1 MVRNKIAV
9 LEKSTIDKIAAGEV
23 VERPSSVVKELVEN
37 AIDAGASAITV
48 EIKDGGKSY
57 IRITDNGCGI
67 PEDELSVAFMR
78 HSTSKLRDA
87 SELADIHTL
96 GFRGEALS
104 SISAVSRVEM
114 ITKPADTL
122 MGVRYVIEGSKE
134 ISLDKIGAPD
144 GTTIMI
150 YQLFFNTPAR
160 KKFLKTDTTEASYIS
175 ELMERLA
182 LSHPDISFCFIS
194 NKKEKIH
201 TSGNGNLMDTIYQ
214 IYGRQ
219 IASNLLAVEKETDLL
234 KVSGFIGN
242 SNVARGNRSLENFY
256 INGRYIKSPLLSKS
270 VEEGYVGY
278 LMQHQYPFCVLMITT
293 KEASV
298 DVNVHPTKQEVRFDD
313 EMAIA
318 DIFKSLIFDRLHQR
332 EDIAEVTLDENVKEY
347 AEEVAEEVAK
357 DQQSSTIRQDV
368 PMRKI
373 AESTVADP
381 RLEPMASEAESKQE
395 EIVKEVA
402 PEPFEKSRLEKMRQK
417 ITAQIHADTPY
428 ERKYQEYY
436 QEKEKEQD
444 QGQKEKFTY
453 EQTTFLSEKARA
465 KHRII
470 GQVFDTYW
478 LIEHDNKLYII
489 DQHAAHEKVLFERM
503 MKQLQDK
510 EMTTQYVSPP
520 IIVSLTRA
528 EQDILD
534 RYEDVFSEL
543 GYVISSFGGNEFAI
557 EGVPGNLFSFDVKEF
572 FMELLAS
579 CGELKGNDGHDM
591 IVEKVASM
599 SCKAAVKGNNR
610 LSYSEIEE
618 LLDELLSLDNPY
630 HCPHGRPTI
639 IAMTKY
645 ELEKKFKRIV

>member
-122 MGVRYVIEGSKE
+122 MGVRYVIEGSTE
-134 ISLDKIGAPD
+134 VSLDKIGAPD
-144 GTTIMI
+144 GTTIMV

-318 DIFKSLIFDRLHQR
+318 DIFKSLIFERLYQR
-332 EDIAEVTLDENVKEY
+332 EDIAEVTLDENVQ
-347 AEEVAEEVAK
+347 AA
-357 DQQSSTIRQDV
+357 SL
-368 PMRKI
+368 RKTTEND
-373 AESTVADP
+373 ATDPGSESITC
-381 RLEPMASEAESKQE
+381 EPESKKE
-395 EIVKEVA
+395 ETIIEVA

-436 QEKEKEQD
+436 QEKEKEQE
-444 QGQKEKFTY
+444 QSREEKVTY
-453 EQTTFLSEKARA
+453 EQTSFLSEQARA

-528 EQDILD
+528 EQDILK
-534 RYEDVFSEL
+534 RYEEVFSEL

-610 LSYSEIEE
+610 LSYPEIEE
-618 LLDELLSLDNPY
+618 LLDELLSLENPY

>member
-1 MVRNKIAV
+1 MVRNKITV

-134 ISLDKIGAPD
+134 VSLDKIGAPD
-144 GTTIMI
+144 GTTIMV

-214 IYGRQ
+214 IYGRL

-318 DIFKSLIFDRLHQR
+318 DIFKSLIFERLHQR
-332 EDIAEVTLDENVKEY
+332 EDIAEVTLDENVQ
-347 AEEVAEEVAK
+347 AA
-357 DQQSSTIRQDV
+357 
-368 PMRKI
+368 PLRKTTEND
-373 AESTVADP
+373 ATDPGSESMTC
-381 RLEPMASEAESKQE
+381 EPESKKE
-395 EIVKEVA
+395 ETIIEVA

-444 QGQKEKFTY
+444 QSREEKVTY
-453 EQTTFLSEKARA
+453 EQTSFLSEQARA

-528 EQDILD
+528 EQDILG
-534 RYEDVFSEL
+534 RYEEVFSEL

-610 LSYSEIEE
+610 LSYPEIEE
-618 LLDELLSLDNPY
+618 LLDELLSLENPY

>member
-134 ISLDKIGAPD
+134 VSLDKIGAPD
-144 GTTIMI
+144 GTTIMV

-214 IYGRQ
+214 IYGRL

-318 DIFKSLIFDRLHQR
+318 DIFKSLIFERLHQR
-332 EDIAEVTLDENVKEY
+332 EDIAEVTLDENVQ
-347 AEEVAEEVAK
+347 AA
-357 DQQSSTIRQDV
+357 
-368 PMRKI
+368 PLRKTTEND
-373 AESTVADP
+373 ATDPGSESMTC
-381 RLEPMASEAESKQE
+381 EPESKKE
-395 EIVKEVA
+395 ETIIEVA

-417 ITAQIHADTPY
+417 IMAQIHADTPY

-444 QGQKEKFTY
+444 QSREEKVTY
-453 EQTTFLSEKARA
+453 EQTSFLSEQARA

-528 EQDILD
+528 EQDILK
-534 RYEDVFSEL
+534 RYEEVFSEL

-610 LSYSEIEE
+610 LSYPEIEE
-618 LLDELLSLDNPY
+618 LLDELLSLENPY

>member
-9 LEKSTIDKIAAGEV
+9 LEKATIDKIAAGEV
-23 VERPSSVVKELVEN
+23 VERPASVVKELVEN
-37 AIDAGASAITV
+37 AIDAGADAITV

-67 PEDELSVAFMR
+67 PEEELPIAFLR

-87 SELADIHTL
+87 SELSDIHTL

-114 ITKPADTL
+114 ITKPQTEL
-122 MGVRYVIEGSKE
+122 MGVRYVVEGSQE
-134 ISLDKIGAPD
+134 VSMDKIGAPD
-144 GTTIMI
+144 GTTIMV

-160 KKFLKTDTTEASYIS
+160 KKFLKSDMTEASYIS

-182 LSHPDISFCFIS
+182 LSHPDVSFLFIS

-234 KVSGFIGN
+234 MVSGFIGN

-256 INGRYIKSPLLSKS
+256 INGRYIKSPLLSKA

-278 LMQHQYPFCVLMITT
+278 LMQHQYPFCVLQITT
-293 KEASV
+293 KEAAV

-313 EMAIA
+313 EIAIA
-318 DIFKSLIFDRLHQR
+318 DIFKTLVFERLHQR
-332 EDIAEVTLDENVKEY
+332 EDITEVTFD
-347 AEEVAEEVAK
+347 
-357 DQQSSTIRQDV
+357 
-368 PMRKI
+368 
-373 AESTVADP
+373 
-381 RLEPMASEAESKQE
+381 E
-395 EIVKEVA
+395 EIEKEKEQSKPVTEERT
-402 PEPFEKSRLEKMRQK
+402 PEPFEKARLQQMREK
-417 ITAQIHADTPY
+417 ITKQIHADTPY
-428 ERKYQEYY
+428 ERKYQEFY
-436 QEKEKEQD
+436 QKRESDANAHAPKQELPETSKPV
-444 QGQKEKFTY
+444 TY
-453 EQTTFLSEKARA
+453 EQTSFLTREARA
-465 KHRII
+465 KHHII

-489 DQHAAHEKVLFERM
+489 DQHAAHEKVLYERM
-503 MKQLQDK
+503 MKQLKNK

-520 IIVSLTRA
+520 IILSLTRA
-528 EQDILD
+528 EQDILE
-534 RYEDVFSEL
+534 RFADVFAEL
-543 GYVISSFGGNEFAI
+543 GYVISPFGGNEFAI
-557 EGVPGNLFSFDVKEF
+557 EGVPGNLFSFDVKTF

-579 CGELKGNDGHDM
+579 CDSLKGNDGHDM
-591 IVEKVASM
+591 ILEKIASM
-599 SCKAAVKGNNR
+599 SCKAAIKGNNH
-610 LSYSEIEE
+610 LSRPEIEA
-618 LLDELLSLDNPY
+618 LLEELLSLENPY

-645 ELEKKFKRIV
+645 EIEKKFKRIV

>member
-134 ISLDKIGAPD
+134 VSLDKIGAPD
-144 GTTIMI
+144 GTTIMV

-214 IYGRQ
+214 IYGRL

-318 DIFKSLIFDRLHQR
+318 DIFKSLIFERLHQR
-332 EDIAEVTLDENVKEY
+332 EDIVEVTLDENVQ
-347 AEEVAEEVAK
+347 AA
-357 DQQSSTIRQDV
+357 
-368 PMRKI
+368 PLRKTTEND
-373 AESTVADP
+373 ATDPGSESMTC
-381 RLEPMASEAESKQE
+381 EPESKKE
-395 EIVKEVA
+395 ETIIEVA

-444 QGQKEKFTY
+444 QSREEKVTY
-453 EQTTFLSEKARA
+453 EQTSFLSEQARA

-478 LIEHDNKLYII
+478 LVEHDNKLYII

-528 EQDILD
+528 EQDILK
-534 RYEDVFSEL
+534 RYEEVFSEL

-610 LSYSEIEE
+610 LSYPEIEE
-618 LLDELLSLDNPY
+618 LLDELLSLENPY

>member
-9 LEKSTIDKIAAGEV
+9 LEKATIDKIAAGEV
-23 VERPSSVVKELVEN
+23 VERPASVVKELVEN
-37 AIDAGASAITV
+37 AIDAGADAITV

-67 PEDELSVAFMR
+67 PEEELPVAFLR

-87 SELADIHTL
+87 SELSDIHTL

-114 ITKPADTL
+114 ITKPQTEL
-122 MGVRYVIEGSKE
+122 MGVRYVVEGSQE
-134 ISLDKIGAPD
+134 VSMDKIGAPD
-144 GTTIMI
+144 GTTIMV

-160 KKFLKTDTTEASYIS
+160 KKFLKSDMTEASYIS

-182 LSHPDISFCFIS
+182 LSHPDVSFLFIS

-234 KVSGFIGN
+234 MVSGFIGN

-256 INGRYIKSPLLSKS
+256 INGRYIKSPLLSKA

-278 LMQHQYPFCVLMITT
+278 LMQHQYPFCVLQITT
-293 KEASV
+293 KEAAV

-313 EMAIA
+313 EIAIA
-318 DIFKSLIFDRLHQR
+318 DIFKTLVFERLHQR
-332 EDIAEVTLDENVKEY
+332 EDIAEVTLDEEIEKEQSKPVT
-347 AEEVAEEVAK
+347 EER
-357 DQQSSTIRQDV
+357 T
-368 PMRKI
+368 
-373 AESTVADP
+373 
-381 RLEPMASEAESKQE
+381 
-395 EIVKEVA
+395 
-402 PEPFEKSRLEKMRQK
+402 PEPFEKARLQQMREK
-417 ITAQIHADTPY
+417 ITKQIHADTPY
-428 ERKYQEYY
+428 ERKYQEFY
-436 QEKEKEQD
+436 QKRESDTNAHAPKQELPETSKTA
-444 QGQKEKFTY
+444 TY
-453 EQTTFLSEKARA
+453 EQTSFLTREARA
-465 KHRII
+465 KHHII

-489 DQHAAHEKVLFERM
+489 DQHAAHEKVLYERM
-503 MKQLQDK
+503 MKQLKNK

-520 IIVSLTRA
+520 IILSLTRA
-528 EQDILD
+528 EQDILE
-534 RYEDVFSEL
+534 RFADVFAEL
-543 GYVISSFGGNEFAI
+543 GYVISPFGGNEFAI
-557 EGVPGNLFSFDVKEF
+557 EGVPGNLFSFDVKTF

-579 CGELKGNDGHDM
+579 CDSLKGNDGHDM
-591 IVEKVASM
+591 ILEKIASM
-599 SCKAAVKGNNR
+599 SCKAAIKGNNQ
-610 LSYSEIEE
+610 LSRPEIEA
-618 LLDELLSLDNPY
+618 LLEELLSLENPY

>member
-134 ISLDKIGAPD
+134 VSLDKIGAPD
-144 GTTIMI
+144 GTTIMV

-318 DIFKSLIFDRLHQR
+318 DIFKSLIFERLYQR
-332 EDIAEVTLDENVKEY
+332 EDIAEVTLDENVQ
-347 AEEVAEEVAK
+347 AA
-357 DQQSSTIRQDV
+357 SL
-368 PMRKI
+368 RKTTEND
-373 AESTVADP
+373 ATDPGSESITC
-381 RLEPMASEAESKQE
+381 EPESKKE
-395 EIVKEVA
+395 ETIIEVA
-402 PEPFEKSRLEKMRQK
+402 PEPFEKSRLEKMCQK

-444 QGQKEKFTY
+444 QSREEKVTY
-453 EQTTFLSEKARA
+453 EQTSFLSEQARA

-528 EQDILD
+528 EQDILK
-534 RYEDVFSEL
+534 RYEEVFSEL

-610 LSYSEIEE
+610 LSYPEIEE
-618 LLDELLSLDNPY
+618 LLDELLSLENPY

>member
-9 LEKSTIDKIAAGEV
+9 LEKATIDKIAAGEV
-23 VERPSSVVKELVEN
+23 VERPASVVKELVEN
-37 AIDAGASAITV
+37 AIDAGADAITV

-67 PEDELSVAFMR
+67 PEEELPVAFLR

-87 SELADIHTL
+87 SELSDIHTL

-114 ITKPADTL
+114 ITKPQTEL
-122 MGVRYVIEGSKE
+122 MGVRYVVEGSQE
-134 ISLDKIGAPD
+134 VSMDKIGAPD
-144 GTTIMI
+144 GTTIMV

-160 KKFLKTDTTEASYIS
+160 KKFLKSDMTEASYIS

-182 LSHPDISFCFIS
+182 LSHPDVSFLFIS

-234 KVSGFIGN
+234 MVSGFIGN

-256 INGRYIKSPLLSKS
+256 INGRYIKSPLLSKA

-278 LMQHQYPFCVLMITT
+278 LMQHQYPFCVLQITT
-293 KEASV
+293 KEAAV

-313 EMAIA
+313 EIAIA
-318 DIFKSLIFDRLHQR
+318 DIFKTLVFERLHQR
-332 EDIAEVTLDENVKEY
+332 EDIAEVTLDEEIEKEKEQSKPVT
-347 AEEVAEEVAK
+347 EER
-357 DQQSSTIRQDV
+357 T
-368 PMRKI
+368 
-373 AESTVADP
+373 
-381 RLEPMASEAESKQE
+381 
-395 EIVKEVA
+395 
-402 PEPFEKSRLEKMRQK
+402 PEPFEKARLQQMREK
-417 ITAQIHADTPY
+417 ITKQIHADTPY
-428 ERKYQEYY
+428 ERKYQEFY
-436 QEKEKEQD
+436 QKRESDANAHAPKQELPETSKPA
-444 QGQKEKFTY
+444 TS
-453 EQTTFLSEKARA
+453 EQTSFLPREARA
-465 KHRII
+465 NHHII

-489 DQHAAHEKVLFERM
+489 DQHAAHEKVLYERM
-503 MKQLQDK
+503 MKQLKNK

-520 IIVSLTRA
+520 IILSLTRA
-528 EQDILD
+528 EQDILE
-534 RYEDVFSEL
+534 RFADVFAEL
-543 GYVISSFGGNEFAI
+543 GYVISPFGGNEFAI
-557 EGVPGNLFSFDVKEF
+557 EGVPGNLFSFDVKTF

-579 CGELKGNDGHDM
+579 CDSLKGNDGHDM
-591 IVEKVASM
+591 ILEKIASM
-599 SCKAAVKGNNR
+599 SCKAAIKGNNH
-610 LSYSEIEE
+610 LSRPEIEA
-618 LLDELLSLDNPY
+618 LLEELLSLENPY

>member
-9 LEKSTIDKIAAGEV
+9 LEKATIDKIAAGEV
-23 VERPSSVVKELVEN
+23 VERPASVVKELVEN
-37 AIDAGASAITV
+37 AIDAGADAITV

-67 PEDELSVAFMR
+67 SEEELPVAFLR

-87 SELADIHTL
+87 SELSDIHTL

-114 ITKPADTL
+114 ITKPQTEL
-122 MGVRYVIEGSKE
+122 MGVRYVVEGSQE
-134 ISLDKIGAPD
+134 VSMDKIGAPD
-144 GTTIMI
+144 GTTIMV

-160 KKFLKTDTTEASYIS
+160 KKFLKSDMTEASYIS
-175 ELMERLA
+175 ELMERLV
-182 LSHPDISFCFIS
+182 LSHPDVSFLFIS

-234 KVSGFIGN
+234 TVCGFIGN

-256 INGRYIKSPLLSKS
+256 INGRYIKSPLLSKA

-278 LMQHQYPFCVLMITT
+278 LMQHQYPFCVLQITT
-293 KEASV
+293 KEAAV

-313 EMAIA
+313 EIAIA
-318 DIFKSLIFDRLHQR
+318 DIFKTLVFERLHQR
-332 EDIAEVTLDENVKEY
+332 EDIAEVTLDEEIEKEQSKP
-347 AEEVAEEVAK
+347 VAEER
-357 DQQSSTIRQDV
+357 T
-368 PMRKI
+368 
-373 AESTVADP
+373 
-381 RLEPMASEAESKQE
+381 
-395 EIVKEVA
+395 
-402 PEPFEKSRLEKMRQK
+402 PEPFEKARLQQMREK
-417 ITAQIHADTPY
+417 ITKQIHADTPY
-428 ERKYQEYY
+428 ERKYQEFY
-436 QEKEKEQD
+436 QKRESDTNAHAPKQELPETSKPA
-444 QGQKEKFTY
+444 TY
-453 EQTTFLSEKARA
+453 EQTSFLTREARA
-465 KHRII
+465 KHHII

-489 DQHAAHEKVLFERM
+489 DQHAAHEKVLYERM
-503 MKQLQDK
+503 MKQLKNK

-520 IIVSLTRA
+520 IILSLTRA
-528 EQDILD
+528 EQDILE
-534 RYEDVFSEL
+534 RFADVFAEL
-543 GYVISSFGGNEFAI
+543 GYVISPFGGNEFAI
-557 EGVPGNLFSFDVKEF
+557 EGVPGNLFSFDVKTF

-579 CGELKGNDGHDM
+579 CDSLKENDGHDM
-591 IVEKVASM
+591 ILEKIASM
-599 SCKAAVKGNNR
+599 SCKAAIKGNNH
-610 LSYSEIEE
+610 LSRPEIEA
-618 LLDELLSLDNPY
+618 LLEELLSLENPY

-645 ELEKKFKRIV
+645 EIEKKFKRIV

>member
-134 ISLDKIGAPD
+134 VSLDKIGAPD
-144 GTTIMI
+144 GTTIMV

-214 IYGRQ
+214 IYGRL

-318 DIFKSLIFDRLHQR
+318 DIFKSLIFERLHQR
-332 EDIAEVTLDENVKEY
+332 EDIVEVTLDENVQ
-347 AEEVAEEVAK
+347 AA
-357 DQQSSTIRQDV
+357 
-368 PMRKI
+368 PLRKTTEND
-373 AESTVADP
+373 ATDPGSESMTC
-381 RLEPMASEAESKQE
+381 EPESKKE
-395 EIVKEVA
+395 ETIIEVA

-444 QGQKEKFTY
+444 QSREEKVTY
-453 EQTTFLSEKARA
+453 EQTSFLSEQARA

-478 LIEHDNKLYII
+478 LIEHENKLYII

-528 EQDILD
+528 ERDILK
-534 RYEDVFSEL
+534 RYEEVFSEL

-610 LSYSEIEE
+610 LSYPEIEE
-618 LLDELLSLDNPY
+618 LLDELLSLENPY

>member
-134 ISLDKIGAPD
+134 VSLDKIGAPD
-144 GTTIMI
+144 GTTIMV

-214 IYGRQ
+214 IYGRL

-318 DIFKSLIFDRLHQR
+318 DIFKSLIFERLHQR
-332 EDIAEVTLDENVKEY
+332 EDIAEVTLDENVQ
-347 AEEVAEEVAK
+347 AA
-357 DQQSSTIRQDV
+357 
-368 PMRKI
+368 PLRKTTEND
-373 AESTVADP
+373 ATDPGSESMTC
-381 RLEPMASEAESKQE
+381 EPESKKE
-395 EIVKEVA
+395 ETIIEVA

-444 QGQKEKFTY
+444 QSQEEKVTY
-453 EQTTFLSEKARA
+453 EQTSFLSEQARA

-528 EQDILD
+528 EQDILK
-534 RYEDVFSEL
+534 RYEEVFSEL

-610 LSYSEIEE
+610 LSYPEIEE
-618 LLDELLSLDNPY
+618 LLDELLSLENPY

>member
-134 ISLDKIGAPD
+134 VSLDKIGAPD
-144 GTTIMI
+144 GTTIMV

-214 IYGRQ
+214 IYGRL

-318 DIFKSLIFDRLHQR
+318 DIFKSLIFERLHQR
-332 EDIAEVTLDENVKEY
+332 EDIAEVTLDENVQ
-347 AEEVAEEVAK
+347 AA
-357 DQQSSTIRQDV
+357 
-368 PMRKI
+368 PLRKTTEND
-373 AESTVADP
+373 ATDPGSESMTC
-381 RLEPMASEAESKQE
+381 EPESKKE
-395 EIVKEVA
+395 ETIIEVA

-436 QEKEKEQD
+436 QEKEKEQE
-444 QGQKEKFTY
+444 QSREEKVTY
-453 EQTTFLSEKARA
+453 EQTSFLSEQARA

-503 MKQLQDK
+503 MKRLQDK

-528 EQDILD
+528 EQDILK
-534 RYEDVFSEL
+534 RYEEVFSEL

-610 LSYSEIEE
+610 LSYPEIEE
-618 LLDELLSLDNPY
+618 LLDELLSLENPY

>member
-9 LEKSTIDKIAAGEV
+9 LEKATIDKIAAGEV
-23 VERPSSVVKELVEN
+23 VERPASVVKELVEN
-37 AIDAGASAITV
+37 AIDAGADAITV

-67 PEDELSVAFMR
+67 PEEELPVAFLR

-87 SELADIHTL
+87 SELSDIHTL

-114 ITKPADTL
+114 ITKPQTEL
-122 MGVRYVIEGSKE
+122 MGVRYVVEGSQE
-134 ISLDKIGAPD
+134 VSMDKIGAPD
-144 GTTIMI
+144 GTTIMV

-160 KKFLKTDTTEASYIS
+160 KKFLKSDMTEASYIS

-182 LSHPDISFCFIS
+182 LSHPDVSFLFIS

-234 KVSGFIGN
+234 MVSGFIGN

-256 INGRYIKSPLLSKS
+256 INGRYIKSPLLSKA

-278 LMQHQYPFCVLMITT
+278 LMQHQYPFCVLQITT
-293 KEASV
+293 KEAAV

-313 EMAIA
+313 EIAIA
-318 DIFKSLIFDRLHQR
+318 DIFKTLVFERLHQR
-332 EDIAEVTLDENVKEY
+332 EDIAEVTLDEEIEKEK
-347 AEEVAEEVAK
+347 EQSKPVAEER
-357 DQQSSTIRQDV
+357 T
-368 PMRKI
+368 
-373 AESTVADP
+373 
-381 RLEPMASEAESKQE
+381 
-395 EIVKEVA
+395 
-402 PEPFEKSRLEKMRQK
+402 PEPFEKARLQQMREK
-417 ITAQIHADTPY
+417 ITKQIHADTPY
-428 ERKYQEYY
+428 ERKYQEFY
-436 QEKEKEQD
+436 QKRESDTNAHAPKQELPETSKPA
-444 QGQKEKFTY
+444 TY
-453 EQTTFLSEKARA
+453 EQTSFLTREARA
-465 KHRII
+465 KHHII

-489 DQHAAHEKVLFERM
+489 DQHAAHEKVLYERM
-503 MKQLQDK
+503 MKQLKNK

-520 IIVSLTRA
+520 IILSLTRA
-528 EQDILD
+528 EQDILE
-534 RYEDVFSEL
+534 RFADVFAEL
-543 GYVISSFGGNEFAI
+543 GYVISPFGGNEFAI
-557 EGVPGNLFSFDVKEF
+557 EGIPGNLFSFDVKTF

-579 CGELKGNDGHDM
+579 CDSLKGNDGHDM
-591 IVEKVASM
+591 ILEKIASM
-599 SCKAAVKGNNR
+599 SCKAAIKGNNQ
-610 LSYSEIEE
+610 LSRPEIEA
-618 LLDELLSLDNPY
+618 LLEELLSLENPY

>member
-134 ISLDKIGAPD
+134 VSLDKIGTPD
-144 GTTIMI
+144 GTTIMV

-214 IYGRQ
+214 IYGRL

-318 DIFKSLIFDRLHQR
+318 DIFKSLIFERLHQR
-332 EDIAEVTLDENVKEY
+332 EDIAEVTLDENVQ
-347 AEEVAEEVAK
+347 AA
-357 DQQSSTIRQDV
+357 
-368 PMRKI
+368 PLRKTTEND
-373 AESTVADP
+373 ATDPGSESMTC
-381 RLEPMASEAESKQE
+381 EPESKKE
-395 EIVKEVA
+395 ETIIEVA

-444 QGQKEKFTY
+444 QSREEKVTY
-453 EQTTFLSEKARA
+453 EQTSFLSEQARA

-528 EQDILD
+528 EQDILK
-534 RYEDVFSEL
+534 RYEEVFSEL

-610 LSYSEIEE
+610 LSYPEIEE
-618 LLDELLSLDNPY
+618 LLDELLSLENPY

>member
-1 MVRNKIAV
+1 MVRNKITV

-134 ISLDKIGAPD
+134 VSLDKIGAPD
-144 GTTIMI
+144 GTTIMV

-214 IYGRQ
+214 IYGRL

-318 DIFKSLIFDRLHQR
+318 DIFKSLIFERLHQR
-332 EDIAEVTLDENVKEY
+332 EDIAEVTLDENVQ
-347 AEEVAEEVAK
+347 AA
-357 DQQSSTIRQDV
+357 
-368 PMRKI
+368 PLRKTTGND
-373 AESTVADP
+373 ATDPGSESMTC
-381 RLEPMASEAESKQE
+381 EPESKKE
-395 EIVKEVA
+395 ETIIEVA

-428 ERKYQEYY
+428 ERKYKEYY

-444 QGQKEKFTY
+444 QSREEKVTY
-453 EQTTFLSEKARA
+453 EQTSFLSEQARA

-528 EQDILD
+528 EQDILK
-534 RYEDVFSEL
+534 RYEEVFSEL

-610 LSYSEIEE
+610 LSYPEIEE
-618 LLDELLSLDNPY
+618 LLDELLSLENPY

>member
-134 ISLDKIGAPD
+134 VSLDKIGAPD
-144 GTTIMI
+144 GTTIMV

-214 IYGRQ
+214 IYGRL

-318 DIFKSLIFDRLHQR
+318 DIFKLLIFERLHQR
-332 EDIAEVTLDENVKEY
+332 EDIAEVTLDENVQ
-347 AEEVAEEVAK
+347 AA
-357 DQQSSTIRQDV
+357 
-368 PMRKI
+368 PLRKTTEND
-373 AESTVADP
+373 ATDPGSESMTC
-381 RLEPMASEAESKQE
+381 EPESKKE
-395 EIVKEVA
+395 ETIIEVA

-444 QGQKEKFTY
+444 QSREEKVTY
-453 EQTTFLSEKARA
+453 EQTSFLSEQARA

-478 LIEHDNKLYII
+478 LVEHDNKLYII

-528 EQDILD
+528 EQDILK
-534 RYEDVFSEL
+534 RYEEVFSEL

-610 LSYSEIEE
+610 LSYPEIEE
-618 LLDELLSLDNPY
+618 LLDELLSLENPY

>member
-134 ISLDKIGAPD
+134 VSLDKIGTPD
-144 GTTIMI
+144 GTTIMV

-214 IYGRQ
+214 IYGRL

-318 DIFKSLIFDRLHQR
+318 DIFKSLIFERLHQR
-332 EDIAEVTLDENVKEY
+332 EDIAEVTLDENVQ
-347 AEEVAEEVAK
+347 AA
-357 DQQSSTIRQDV
+357 
-368 PMRKI
+368 PLRKTTEND
-373 AESTVADP
+373 ATDPGSESMTC
-381 RLEPMASEAESKQE
+381 EPESKKE
-395 EIVKEVA
+395 ETIIEVA

-444 QGQKEKFTY
+444 QSREEKVTY
-453 EQTTFLSEKARA
+453 EQTSFLSEQARA

-528 EQDILD
+528 ERDILK
-534 RYEDVFSEL
+534 RYEEVFSEL

-610 LSYSEIEE
+610 LSYPEIEE
-618 LLDELLSLDNPY
+618 LLDELLSLENPY

>member
-134 ISLDKIGAPD
+134 VSLDKIGAPD
-144 GTTIMI
+144 GTTIMV

-201 TSGNGNLMDTIYQ
+201 TSGNDNLMDTIYQ

-318 DIFKSLIFDRLHQR
+318 DIFKSLIFERLYQR
-332 EDIAEVTLDENVKEY
+332 EDIAEVTLDENVQ
-347 AEEVAEEVAK
+347 AA
-357 DQQSSTIRQDV
+357 SL
-368 PMRKI
+368 RKTTEND
-373 AESTVADP
+373 ATDPGSESITC
-381 RLEPMASEAESKQE
+381 EPESKKE
-395 EIVKEVA
+395 ETIIEVA

-436 QEKEKEQD
+436 QEKEKEQE
-444 QGQKEKFTY
+444 QSREEKVTY
-453 EQTTFLSEKARA
+453 EQTSFLSEQARA

-528 EQDILD
+528 EQDILE
-534 RYEDVFSEL
+534 RYEEVFSEL

-610 LSYSEIEE
+610 LSYPEIEE
-618 LLDELLSLDNPY
+618 LLDELLSLENPY

>member
-134 ISLDKIGAPD
+134 VSLDKIGAPD
-144 GTTIMI
+144 GTTIMV

-214 IYGRQ
+214 IYGRL

-318 DIFKSLIFDRLHQR
+318 DIFKSLIFERLHQR
-332 EDIAEVTLDENVKEY
+332 EDIAEVTLDENVQ
-347 AEEVAEEVAK
+347 AA
-357 DQQSSTIRQDV
+357 
-368 PMRKI
+368 PLRKTTEND
-373 AESTVADP
+373 ATDPGSESMTC
-381 RLEPMASEAESKQE
+381 EPESKKE
-395 EIVKEVA
+395 ETIIEVA

-444 QGQKEKFTY
+444 QSREEKVTYGQTS
-453 EQTTFLSEKARA
+453 FLSEQARA

-528 EQDILD
+528 EQDILK
-534 RYEDVFSEL
+534 RYEEVFSEL

-610 LSYSEIEE
+610 LSYPEIEE
-618 LLDELLSLDNPY
+618 LLDELLSLENPY

>member
-134 ISLDKIGAPD
+134 VSLDKIGTPD
-144 GTTIMI
+144 GTTIMV

-214 IYGRQ
+214 IYGRL

-318 DIFKSLIFDRLHQR
+318 DIFKSLIFERLHQR
-332 EDIAEVTLDENVKEY
+332 EDIAEVTLDENVQ
-347 AEEVAEEVAK
+347 AA
-357 DQQSSTIRQDV
+357 
-368 PMRKI
+368 PLRKTTEND
-373 AESTVADP
+373 ATDPGSESMTC
-381 RLEPMASEAESKQE
+381 EPESKKE
-395 EIVKEVA
+395 ETIIEVA

-444 QGQKEKFTY
+444 QSREEKVTY
-453 EQTTFLSEKARA
+453 EQTSFLSEQARA

-478 LIEHDNKLYII
+478 LVEHDNKLYII

-528 EQDILD
+528 EQDILK
-534 RYEDVFSEL
+534 RYEEVFSEL

-610 LSYSEIEE
+610 LSYPEIEE
-618 LLDELLSLDNPY
+618 LLDELLSLENPY

>member
-87 SELADIHTL
+87 SELAGIHTL

-134 ISLDKIGAPD
+134 VSLDKIGAPD
-144 GTTIMI
+144 GTTIMV

-214 IYGRQ
+214 IYGRL

-318 DIFKSLIFDRLHQR
+318 DIFKSLIFERLHQR
-332 EDIAEVTLDENVKEY
+332 EDIAEVTLDENVQ
-347 AEEVAEEVAK
+347 AA
-357 DQQSSTIRQDV
+357 
-368 PMRKI
+368 PLRKTTEND
-373 AESTVADP
+373 ATDPGSESMTC
-381 RLEPMASEAESKQE
+381 EPESKKE
-395 EIVKEVA
+395 ETIIEVA

-444 QGQKEKFTY
+444 QSREEKVTY
-453 EQTTFLSEKARA
+453 EQTSFLSEQARA

-528 EQDILD
+528 EQDILK
-534 RYEDVFSEL
+534 RYEEVFSEL

-610 LSYSEIEE
+610 LSYPEIEE
-618 LLDELLSLDNPY
+618 LLDELLSLENPY

>member
-1 MVRNKIAV
+1 MVRNKITV

-134 ISLDKIGAPD
+134 VSLDKIGAPD
-144 GTTIMI
+144 GTTIMV

-214 IYGRQ
+214 IYGRL

-278 LMQHQYPFCVLMITT
+278 LMQHQYPFCVLMIAT

-318 DIFKSLIFDRLHQR
+318 DIFKSPIFERLHQR
-332 EDIAEVTLDENVKEY
+332 EDIAEVTLDENVQ
-347 AEEVAEEVAK
+347 AA
-357 DQQSSTIRQDV
+357 
-368 PMRKI
+368 PLRKTTEND
-373 AESTVADP
+373 ATDPGSESMTC
-381 RLEPMASEAESKQE
+381 EPESKKE
-395 EIVKEVA
+395 ETIIEVA

-444 QGQKEKFTY
+444 QSREEKVTY
-453 EQTTFLSEKARA
+453 EQTSFLSEQARA

-528 EQDILD
+528 EQDILK
-534 RYEDVFSEL
+534 RYEEVFSEL

-610 LSYSEIEE
+610 LSYPEIEE
-618 LLDELLSLDNPY
+618 LLDELLSLENPY

>member
-134 ISLDKIGAPD
+134 VSLDKIGAPD
-144 GTTIMI
+144 GTTIMV

-219 IASNLLAVEKETDLL
+219 IASNLLTVEKETDLL

-318 DIFKSLIFDRLHQR
+318 DIFKSLIFERLHQR
-332 EDIAEVTLDENVKEY
+332 EDIVEVTLDENVQ
-347 AEEVAEEVAK
+347 AA
-357 DQQSSTIRQDV
+357 
-368 PMRKI
+368 PLRKTTEND
-373 AESTVADP
+373 ATDPGSESMTC
-381 RLEPMASEAESKQE
+381 EPESKKE
-395 EIVKEVA
+395 ETIIEVA

-444 QGQKEKFTY
+444 QSREEKVTY
-453 EQTTFLSEKARA
+453 EQTSFLSEQARA

-528 EQDILD
+528 EQDILK
-534 RYEDVFSEL
+534 RYEEVFSEL

-610 LSYSEIEE
+610 LSYPEIEE
-618 LLDELLSLDNPY
+618 LLDELLSLENPY

>member
-9 LEKSTIDKIAAGEV
+9 LEKATIDKIAAGEV
-23 VERPSSVVKELVEN
+23 VERPASVVKELVEN
-37 AIDAGASAITV
+37 AIDAGADAITV

-67 PEDELSVAFMR
+67 PEEELPVAFLR

-87 SELADIHTL
+87 SELSDIHTL

-114 ITKPADTL
+114 ITKPQTEL
-122 MGVRYVIEGSKE
+122 MGVRYVVEGSQE
-134 ISLDKIGAPD
+134 VSMDKIGAPD
-144 GTTIMI
+144 GTTIMV

-160 KKFLKTDTTEASYIS
+160 KKFLKSDMTEASYIS

-182 LSHPDISFCFIS
+182 LSHPDVSFLFIS

-234 KVSGFIGN
+234 MVSGFIGN

-256 INGRYIKSPLLSKS
+256 INGRYIKSPLLSKA

-278 LMQHQYPFCVLMITT
+278 LMQHQYPFCVLQITT
-293 KEASV
+293 KEAAV

-313 EMAIA
+313 EIAIA
-318 DIFKSLIFDRLHQR
+318 DIFKTLVFERLHQR
-332 EDIAEVTLDENVKEY
+332 EDIAEVTLDEEIEIEKEQSKP
-347 AEEVAEEVAK
+347 VAEER
-357 DQQSSTIRQDV
+357 T
-368 PMRKI
+368 
-373 AESTVADP
+373 
-381 RLEPMASEAESKQE
+381 
-395 EIVKEVA
+395 
-402 PEPFEKSRLEKMRQK
+402 PEPFEKARLQQMREK
-417 ITAQIHADTPY
+417 ITKQIHADTPY
-428 ERKYQEYY
+428 ERKYQEFY
-436 QEKEKEQD
+436 QKRESDTNAHAPKQELPETSKPA
-444 QGQKEKFTY
+444 TY
-453 EQTTFLSEKARA
+453 EQTSFLTREARA
-465 KHRII
+465 KHHII

-478 LIEHDNKLYII
+478 LIEHENKLYII
-489 DQHAAHEKVLFERM
+489 DQHAAHEKVLYERM
-503 MKQLQDK
+503 MKQLKNK

-520 IIVSLTRA
+520 IILSLTRA
-528 EQDILD
+528 EQDILE
-534 RYEDVFSEL
+534 RFADVFAEL
-543 GYVISSFGGNEFAI
+543 GYVISPFGGNEFAI
-557 EGVPGNLFSFDVKEF
+557 EGVPGNLFSFDVKTF

-579 CGELKGNDGHDM
+579 CDSLKGNDGHDM
-591 IVEKVASM
+591 ILEKIASM
-599 SCKAAVKGNNR
+599 SCKAAIKGNNQ
-610 LSYSEIEE
+610 LSRPEIEA
-618 LLDELLSLDNPY
+618 LLEELLSLENPY

>member
-134 ISLDKIGAPD
+134 VSLDKIGAPD
-144 GTTIMI
+144 GTTIMV

-318 DIFKSLIFDRLHQR
+318 DIFKSLIFERLHQR
-332 EDIAEVTLDENVKEY
+332 EDIAEVTLDENVQ
-347 AEEVAEEVAK
+347 AA
-357 DQQSSTIRQDV
+357 
-368 PMRKI
+368 PLRKTTEND
-373 AESTVADP
+373 ATDPGSESMTC
-381 RLEPMASEAESKQE
+381 EPESKKE
-395 EIVKEVA
+395 EIIIEVA

-444 QGQKEKFTY
+444 QSREEKVTY
-453 EQTTFLSEKARA
+453 EQTSFLSEQARA

-528 EQDILD
+528 EQDILK
-534 RYEDVFSEL
+534 RYEEVFSEL

-610 LSYSEIEE
+610 LSYPEIEE
-618 LLDELLSLDNPY
+618 LLDELLSLENPY

>member
-134 ISLDKIGAPD
+134 VSLDKIGAPD
-144 GTTIMI
+144 GTTIMV

-182 LSHPDISFCFIS
+182 LSHPDISFCLIS

-214 IYGRQ
+214 IYGRL

-318 DIFKSLIFDRLHQR
+318 DIFKSLIFERLHQR
-332 EDIAEVTLDENVKEY
+332 EDIAEVTLDENVQ
-347 AEEVAEEVAK
+347 AA
-357 DQQSSTIRQDV
+357 
-368 PMRKI
+368 PLRKTTEND
-373 AESTVADP
+373 ATDPGSESMTC
-381 RLEPMASEAESKQE
+381 EPESKKE
-395 EIVKEVA
+395 ETIIEVA

-444 QGQKEKFTY
+444 QSREEKVTY
-453 EQTTFLSEKARA
+453 EQTSFLSEQARA

-520 IIVSLTRA
+520 IIVSLTKA
-528 EQDILD
+528 EQDILK
-534 RYEDVFSEL
+534 RYEEVFSEL

-610 LSYSEIEE
+610 LSYPEIEE
-618 LLDELLSLDNPY
+618 LLDELLSLENPY

>member
-9 LEKSTIDKIAAGEV
+9 LEKATIDKIAAGEV
-23 VERPSSVVKELVEN
+23 VERPASVVKELVEN
-37 AIDAGASAITV
+37 AIDAGADAITV

-67 PEDELSVAFMR
+67 PEEELPVAFLR

-87 SELADIHTL
+87 SELSDIHTL

-114 ITKPADTL
+114 ITKPQTEL
-122 MGVRYVIEGSKE
+122 MGVRYVVEGSQE
-134 ISLDKIGAPD
+134 VSMDKIGAPD
-144 GTTIMI
+144 GTTIMV

-160 KKFLKTDTTEASYIS
+160 KKFLKSDMTEASYIS

-182 LSHPDISFCFIS
+182 LSHPDVSFLFIS

-234 KVSGFIGN
+234 MVSGFIGN

-256 INGRYIKSPLLSKS
+256 INGRYIKSPLLSKA

-278 LMQHQYPFCVLMITT
+278 LMQHQYPFCVLQITT
-293 KEASV
+293 KEAAV

-313 EMAIA
+313 EIAIA
-318 DIFKSLIFDRLHQR
+318 DIFKTLVFERLHQR
-332 EDIAEVTLDENVKEY
+332 EDIAEVTLDEEIEIEKEKEQSKTVT
-347 AEEVAEEVAK
+347 EER
-357 DQQSSTIRQDV
+357 T
-368 PMRKI
+368 
-373 AESTVADP
+373 
-381 RLEPMASEAESKQE
+381 
-395 EIVKEVA
+395 
-402 PEPFEKSRLEKMRQK
+402 PEPFEKARLQQMREK
-417 ITAQIHADTPY
+417 ITKQIHADTPY
-428 ERKYQEYY
+428 ERKYQEFY
-436 QEKEKEQD
+436 QKRESDANAHAPKQELPETSKPA
-444 QGQKEKFTY
+444 TY
-453 EQTTFLSEKARA
+453 EQTSFLTREARA
-465 KHRII
+465 KHHII

-489 DQHAAHEKVLFERM
+489 DQHAAHEKVLYERM
-503 MKQLQDK
+503 MKQLKNK

-520 IIVSLTRA
+520 IILSLTRA
-528 EQDILD
+528 EQDILE
-534 RYEDVFSEL
+534 RFADVFAEL
-543 GYVISSFGGNEFAI
+543 GYVISPFGGNEFAI
-557 EGVPGNLFSFDVKEF
+557 EGVPGNLFSFDVKTF

-579 CGELKGNDGHDM
+579 CDSLKGNDGHDM
-591 IVEKVASM
+591 ILEKIASM
-599 SCKAAVKGNNR
+599 SCKAAIKGNNQ
-610 LSYSEIEE
+610 LSRPEIEA
-618 LLDELLSLDNPY
+618 LLEELLSLENPY

>member
-134 ISLDKIGAPD
+134 VSLDKIGAPD
-144 GTTIMI
+144 GTTIMV

-214 IYGRQ
+214 IYGRL

-318 DIFKSLIFDRLHQR
+318 DIFKSLIFERLHQR
-332 EDIAEVTLDENVKEY
+332 EDIVEVTLDENVQ
-347 AEEVAEEVAK
+347 AA
-357 DQQSSTIRQDV
+357 
-368 PMRKI
+368 PLRKTTEND
-373 AESTVADP
+373 ATDPGSESMTC
-381 RLEPMASEAESKQE
+381 EPESKKE
-395 EIVKEVA
+395 ETIIEVA

-444 QGQKEKFTY
+444 QSREEKVTY
-453 EQTTFLSEKARA
+453 EQTSFLSEQARA

-528 EQDILD
+528 ERDILK
-534 RYEDVFSEL
+534 RYEEVFSEL

-572 FMELLAS
+572 FMELLAF

-610 LSYSEIEE
+610 LSYPEIEE
-618 LLDELLSLDNPY
+618 LLDELLSLENPY

>member
-114 ITKPADTL
+114 ITKSADTL

-134 ISLDKIGAPD
+134 VSLDKIGAPD
-144 GTTIMI
+144 GTTIMV

-201 TSGNGNLMDTIYQ
+201 TSGNDNLMDTIYQ

-318 DIFKSLIFDRLHQR
+318 DIFKSLIFERLHHR
-332 EDIAEVTLDENVKEY
+332 EDIAEVTLDENVQ
-347 AEEVAEEVAK
+347 A
-357 DQQSSTIRQDV
+357 T
-368 PMRKI
+368 PLRKTTEND
-373 AESTVADP
+373 ATDPGSESMTC
-381 RLEPMASEAESKQE
+381 EPESKKE
-395 EIVKEVA
+395 ETIIEVA

-444 QGQKEKFTY
+444 QSREEKVTY
-453 EQTTFLSEKARA
+453 EQTSFLSEQARA

-528 EQDILD
+528 EQDILE
-534 RYEDVFSEL
+534 RYEEVFSEL

-610 LSYSEIEE
+610 LSYPEIEE
-618 LLDELLSLDNPY
+618 LLDELLSLENPY

>member
-9 LEKSTIDKIAAGEV
+9 LEKATIDKIAAGEV
-23 VERPSSVVKELVEN
+23 VERPASVVKELVEN
-37 AIDAGASAITV
+37 AIDAGADAITV

-67 PEDELSVAFMR
+67 PEEELPVAFLR

-87 SELADIHTL
+87 SELSDIHTL

-114 ITKPADTL
+114 ITKPQTEL
-122 MGVRYVIEGSKE
+122 MGVRYVVEGSQE
-134 ISLDKIGAPD
+134 VSMDKIGAPD
-144 GTTIMI
+144 GTTIMV

-160 KKFLKTDTTEASYIS
+160 KKFLKSDMTEASYIS

-182 LSHPDISFCFIS
+182 LSHPDVSFLFIS

-234 KVSGFIGN
+234 MVSGFIGN

-256 INGRYIKSPLLSKS
+256 INGRYIKSPLLSKA

-278 LMQHQYPFCVLMITT
+278 LMQHQYPFCVLQITT
-293 KEASV
+293 KEAAV

-313 EMAIA
+313 EIAIA
-318 DIFKSLIFDRLHQR
+318 DIFKTLVFERLHQR
-332 EDIAEVTLDENVKEY
+332 EDIAEVTLDEEIEIEKEK
-347 AEEVAEEVAK
+347 EQSKPVAEER
-357 DQQSSTIRQDV
+357 T
-368 PMRKI
+368 
-373 AESTVADP
+373 
-381 RLEPMASEAESKQE
+381 
-395 EIVKEVA
+395 
-402 PEPFEKSRLEKMRQK
+402 PEPFEKARLQQMREK
-417 ITAQIHADTPY
+417 ITKQIHADTPY
-428 ERKYQEYY
+428 ERKYQEFY
-436 QEKEKEQD
+436 QKRESDANAHAPKQELPETSKTA
-444 QGQKEKFTY
+444 TY
-453 EQTTFLSEKARA
+453 EQTSFLTREARA
-465 KHRII
+465 KHHII

-489 DQHAAHEKVLFERM
+489 DQHAAHEKVLYERM
-503 MKQLQDK
+503 MKQLKNK

-520 IIVSLTRA
+520 IILSLTRA
-528 EQDILD
+528 EQDILE
-534 RYEDVFSEL
+534 RFADVFAEL
-543 GYVISSFGGNEFAI
+543 GYVISPFGGNEFAI
-557 EGVPGNLFSFDVKEF
+557 EGVPGNLFSFDVKTF

-579 CGELKGNDGHDM
+579 CDSLKGNDGHDM
-591 IVEKVASM
+591 ILEKIASM
-599 SCKAAVKGNNR
+599 SCKAAIKGNNQ
-610 LSYSEIEE
+610 LSRPEIEA
-618 LLDELLSLDNPY
+618 LLEELLSLENPY

>member
-134 ISLDKIGAPD
+134 VSLDKIGAPD
-144 GTTIMI
+144 GTTIMV

-214 IYGRQ
+214 IYGRL

-318 DIFKSLIFDRLHQR
+318 DIFKSLIFERLHQR
-332 EDIAEVTLDENVKEY
+332 EDIAEVTLDENVQ
-347 AEEVAEEVAK
+347 AA
-357 DQQSSTIRQDV
+357 
-368 PMRKI
+368 PLRKTTEND
-373 AESTVADP
+373 ATDPGSESMTC
-381 RLEPMASEAESKQE
+381 EPESKKE
-395 EIVKEVA
+395 ETIIEVA

-436 QEKEKEQD
+436 QEKEKEQE
-444 QGQKEKFTY
+444 QSREEKVTY
-453 EQTTFLSEKARA
+453 EQTSFLSEQARA

-528 EQDILD
+528 EQDILK
-534 RYEDVFSEL
+534 RYEEVFSEL

-610 LSYSEIEE
+610 LSYPEIEE
-618 LLDELLSLDNPY
+618 LLDELLSLENPY

>member
-134 ISLDKIGAPD
+134 VSLDKIGAPD
-144 GTTIMI
+144 GTTIMV

-160 KKFLKTDTTEASYIS
+160 KKFLKTDTTEASYIF

-318 DIFKSLIFDRLHQR
+318 DIFKSLIFERLYQR
-332 EDIAEVTLDENVKEY
+332 EDIAEVTLDENVQ
-347 AEEVAEEVAK
+347 AA
-357 DQQSSTIRQDV
+357 SL
-368 PMRKI
+368 RKTTEND
-373 AESTVADP
+373 ATDPGSESITC
-381 RLEPMASEAESKQE
+381 EPESKKE
-395 EIVKEVA
+395 ETIIEVA

-444 QGQKEKFTY
+444 QSREEKVTY
-453 EQTTFLSEKARA
+453 EQTSFLSEQARA

-528 EQDILD
+528 EQDILK
-534 RYEDVFSEL
+534 RYEEVFSEL

-610 LSYSEIEE
+610 LSYPEIEE
-618 LLDELLSLDNPY
+618 LLDELLSLENPY

>member
-87 SELADIHTL
+87 SELADINTL

-134 ISLDKIGAPD
+134 VSLDKIGAPD
-144 GTTIMI
+144 GTTIMV

-214 IYGRQ
+214 IYGRL
-219 IASNLLAVEKETDLL
+219 IASNLLAVETETDLL

-318 DIFKSLIFDRLHQR
+318 DIFKSLIFERLYQR
-332 EDIAEVTLDENVKEY
+332 EDIAEVTLDENVQ
-347 AEEVAEEVAK
+347 AA
-357 DQQSSTIRQDV
+357 SL
-368 PMRKI
+368 RKTTEND
-373 AESTVADP
+373 ATDPGSESITC
-381 RLEPMASEAESKQE
+381 EPESKKE
-395 EIVKEVA
+395 ETIIEVA

-444 QGQKEKFTY
+444 QSREEKVTY
-453 EQTTFLSEKARA
+453 EQTSFLSEQARA

-528 EQDILD
+528 EQDILK
-534 RYEDVFSEL
+534 RYEEVFSEL

-610 LSYSEIEE
+610 LSYPEIEE
-618 LLDELLSLDNPY
+618 LLDELLSLENPY

>member
-9 LEKSTIDKIAAGEV
+9 LEKATIDKIAAGEV
-23 VERPSSVVKELVEN
+23 VERPASVVKELVEN
-37 AIDAGASAITV
+37 AIDAGADAITV

-67 PEDELSVAFMR
+67 PEEELPVAFLR

-87 SELADIHTL
+87 LELSDIHTL

-114 ITKPADTL
+114 ITKPQTEL
-122 MGVRYVIEGSKE
+122 MGVRYVVEGSQE
-134 ISLDKIGAPD
+134 VSMDKIGAPD
-144 GTTIMI
+144 GTTIMV

-160 KKFLKTDTTEASYIS
+160 KKFLKSDMTEASYIS

-182 LSHPDISFCFIS
+182 LSHPDVSFLFIS

-234 KVSGFIGN
+234 MVSGFIGN

-256 INGRYIKSPLLSKS
+256 INGRYIKSPLLSKA

-278 LMQHQYPFCVLMITT
+278 LMQHQYPFCVLQITT
-293 KEASV
+293 KEAAV

-313 EMAIA
+313 EIAIA
-318 DIFKSLIFDRLHQR
+318 DIFKTLVFERLHQR
-332 EDIAEVTLDENVKEY
+332 EDIAEVTLDEEIEKEK
-347 AEEVAEEVAK
+347 EQSKPVAEER
-357 DQQSSTIRQDV
+357 T
-368 PMRKI
+368 
-373 AESTVADP
+373 
-381 RLEPMASEAESKQE
+381 
-395 EIVKEVA
+395 
-402 PEPFEKSRLEKMRQK
+402 PEPFEKARLQQMREK
-417 ITAQIHADTPY
+417 ITKQIHADTPY
-428 ERKYQEYY
+428 ERKYQEFY
-436 QEKEKEQD
+436 QKRESDTNAHAPKQELPETSKPA
-444 QGQKEKFTY
+444 TY
-453 EQTTFLSEKARA
+453 EQTSFLTREARA
-465 KHRII
+465 KHHII

-489 DQHAAHEKVLFERM
+489 DQHAAHEKVLYERM
-503 MKQLQDK
+503 MKQLKNK

-520 IIVSLTRA
+520 IILSLTRA
-528 EQDILD
+528 EQDILE
-534 RYEDVFSEL
+534 RFADVFAEL
-543 GYVISSFGGNEFAI
+543 GYVISPFGGNEFAI
-557 EGVPGNLFSFDVKEF
+557 EGVPGNLFSFDVKTF

-579 CGELKGNDGHDM
+579 CDSLKGNDGHDM
-591 IVEKVASM
+591 ILEKIASM
-599 SCKAAVKGNNR
+599 SCKAAIKGNNH
-610 LSYSEIEE
+610 LSRPEIEA
-618 LLDELLSLDNPY
+618 LLEELLSLENPY

>member
-9 LEKSTIDKIAAGEV
+9 LEKATIDKIAAG
-23 VERPSSVVKELVEN
+23 ELVEN
-37 AIDAGASAITV
+37 AIDAGADAITV

-67 PEDELSVAFMR
+67 PEEELPVAFLR

-87 SELADIHTL
+87 SELSDIHTL

-114 ITKPADTL
+114 ITKPQTEL
-122 MGVRYVIEGSKE
+122 MGVRYVVEGSQE
-134 ISLDKIGAPD
+134 VSMDKIGAPD
-144 GTTIMI
+144 GTTIMV

-160 KKFLKTDTTEASYIS
+160 KKFLKSDMTEASYIS

-182 LSHPDISFCFIS
+182 LSHPDVSFLFIS

-234 KVSGFIGN
+234 MVSGFIGN

-256 INGRYIKSPLLSKS
+256 INGRYIKSPLLSKA

-278 LMQHQYPFCVLMITT
+278 LMQHQYPFCVLQITT
-293 KEASV
+293 KEAAV

-313 EMAIA
+313 EIAIA
-318 DIFKSLIFDRLHQR
+318 DIFKTLVFERLHQR
-332 EDIAEVTLDENVKEY
+332 EDIAEVTLDEEIEIEKEQ
-347 AEEVAEEVAK
+347 EQSKPVAEER
-357 DQQSSTIRQDV
+357 T
-368 PMRKI
+368 
-373 AESTVADP
+373 
-381 RLEPMASEAESKQE
+381 
-395 EIVKEVA
+395 
-402 PEPFEKSRLEKMRQK
+402 PEPFEKARLQQMREK
-417 ITAQIHADTPY
+417 ITKQIHADTPY
-428 ERKYQEYY
+428 ERKYQEFY
-436 QEKEKEQD
+436 QKRESDTNAHAPKQELPETSKPA
-444 QGQKEKFTY
+444 TY
-453 EQTTFLSEKARA
+453 EQTSFLTREARA
-465 KHRII
+465 KHHII

-489 DQHAAHEKVLFERM
+489 DQHAAHEKVLYERM
-503 MKQLQDK
+503 MKQLKNK

-520 IIVSLTRA
+520 IILSLTRA
-528 EQDILD
+528 EQDILE
-534 RYEDVFSEL
+534 RFADVFAEL
-543 GYVISSFGGNEFAI
+543 GYVISPFGGNEFAI
-557 EGVPGNLFSFDVKEF
+557 EGVPGNLFSFDVKTF

-579 CGELKGNDGHDM
+579 CDSLKGNDGHDM
-591 IVEKVASM
+591 ILEKIASM
-599 SCKAAVKGNNR
+599 SCKAAIKGNNQ
-610 LSYSEIEE
+610 LSRPEIEA
-618 LLDELLSLDNPY
+618 LLEELLSLENPY

>member
-134 ISLDKIGAPD
+134 VSLDKIGAPD
-144 GTTIMI
+144 GTTIMV

-219 IASNLLAVEKETDLL
+219 IASNLLTVEKETDLL

-318 DIFKSLIFDRLHQR
+318 DIFKSLIFERLHQR
-332 EDIAEVTLDENVKEY
+332 EDIAEVTLDENVQ
-347 AEEVAEEVAK
+347 AA
-357 DQQSSTIRQDV
+357 
-368 PMRKI
+368 PLRKTTEND
-373 AESTVADP
+373 ATDPGSESMTC
-381 RLEPMASEAESKQE
+381 EPESKKE
-395 EIVKEVA
+395 ETIIEVA

-444 QGQKEKFTY
+444 QSREEKVTY
-453 EQTTFLSEKARA
+453 EQTSFLSEQARA

-528 EQDILD
+528 EQDILK
-534 RYEDVFSEL
+534 RYEEVFSEL

-610 LSYSEIEE
+610 LSYPEIEE
-618 LLDELLSLDNPY
+618 LLDELLSLENPY